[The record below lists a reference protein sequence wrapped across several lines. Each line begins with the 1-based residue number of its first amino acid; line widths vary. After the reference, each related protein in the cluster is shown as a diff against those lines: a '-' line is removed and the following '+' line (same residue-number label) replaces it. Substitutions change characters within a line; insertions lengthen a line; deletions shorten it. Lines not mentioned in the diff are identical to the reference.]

1 MKNLKAV
8 FITAGFLLV
17 LLTAQA
23 VAMFVNAQPITAST
37 PFEQL
42 AQGQGQQPTAAATGT
57 APPPGTILLT
67 TFPNGTSKAIFANG
81 TVIQILNGVG
91 YLVLDSSVSAATAA
105 TASASVSNTVVNR
118 IYQAIA
124 IAIGI
129 SINNTF
135 LQPPQQPPTN
145 DTQGPDEQCLFDP
158 SLPHC
163 AADPE
168 GGCPDGFFMNEDNQ
182 CVPSH
187 TRCPD
192 GYHSHEDDESGRCIP
207 DSIPCQDGYIM
218 NPGFPSCDIKEF
230 ACQESPELEECQ
242 VEEQPGIE
250 PIPEPEPSPEPEPDG
265 DGGNGN
271 GNGDNDNDTGND
283 EDQDEDEN
291 NAGN

>member
-23 VAMFVNAQPITAST
+23 VTMFVNAQPITAST

-42 AQGQGQQPTAAATGT
+42 AQAQGQGQGQGQQPTAAATGT
-57 APPPGTILLT
+57 TPPPGTILLT

-135 LQPPQQPPTN
+135 LQP
-145 DTQGPDEQCLFDP
+145 
-158 SLPHC
+158 H
-163 AADPE
+163 
-168 GGCPDGFFMNEDNQ
+168 
-182 CVPSH
+182 
-187 TRCPD
+187 
-192 GYHSHEDDESGRCIP
+192 
-207 DSIPCQDGYIM
+207 
-218 NPGFPSCDIKEF
+218 
-230 ACQESPELEECQ
+230 
-242 VEEQPGIE
+242 
-250 PIPEPEPSPEPEPDG
+250 
-265 DGGNGN
+265 
-271 GNGDNDNDTGND
+271 
-283 EDQDEDEN
+283 
-291 NAGN
+291 

>member
-1 MKNLKAV
+1 
-8 FITAGFLLV
+8 
-17 LLTAQA
+17 
-23 VAMFVNAQPITAST
+23 MFVNAQPITAST

-42 AQGQGQQPTAAATGT
+42 AQGQGQGQQPTAAATGT
-57 APPPGTILLT
+57 TPPPGTILLT

-129 SINNTF
+129 SINNTIPQ
-135 LQPPQQPPTN
+135 LPQQPSTN

-163 AADPE
+163 AADHE
-168 GGCPDGFFMNEDNQ
+168 GGCPDGFFMNEDDQ

-187 TRCPD
+187 TRCPE
-192 GYHSHEDDESGRCIP
+192 GYHSHDTMSGRIYNESRF
-207 DSIPCQDGYIM
+207 SIM
-218 NPGFPSCDIKEF
+218 
-230 ACQESPELEECQ
+230 
-242 VEEQPGIE
+242 
-250 PIPEPEPSPEPEPDG
+250 
-265 DGGNGN
+265 
-271 GNGDNDNDTGND
+271 
-283 EDQDEDEN
+283 
-291 NAGN
+291 